1 MSDLPTAQAQ
11 RLEHWADRAISQG
24 WLSEDAKKALHLA
37 NNANPGQL
45 FQQPGRPLV
54 VGLFGGTGVG
64 KSSLLNRLSGEH
76 IARASAERPTSRD
89 ITVYVHR
96 SISVDSLP
104 ENLPMDRMRTSLH
117 NNASYRQVMFIDM
130 PDFDSVEQS
139 NRELVNLWLPHLDVV
154 MYVVSPERYRDD
166 QGWQLL
172 QRHAREHAWLF
183 VINQWDR
190 GSPEQ
195 RDDFVAQLAS
205 QGLTKPLVYC
215 TDCADPAHAPGSDT
229 AQASDDFAAL
239 QKMLLFL
246 SDDQIINHL
255 QEHGVLARL
264 QELKLLGDQWLQPLG
279 STTVFTRLSSQ
290 WADLR
295 DPHREAISQAL
306 QLPCVQIAQTF
317 AERTPFWKRLFS
329 RVNDAPQTDARTL
342 DTLVATLNERIQAQL
357 DGFLN
362 QQAYDSVLPLQA
374 MRKALTDPQKPLGER
389 TRQSLL
395 DALNHSLLNPGHAWQ
410 RKLYAVM
417 NLLCLLLPL
426 SALGW
431 ISYRVITG
439 FAAGGSDPGAY
450 LNSNFA
456 INGALLLGI
465 SWLLPAMVH
474 TWLKP
479 SREQAALLG
488 LEQGVDNVME
498 QTHQEIVHL
507 LAQLAQ
513 QADQL
518 RDDYRQLWSQLPTD
532 KTDHLPEA
540 VQRMLTRQV
549 GQSRVRELDV
559 RANTHSSTESA
570 PLS

>member
-24 WLSEDAKKALHLA
+24 WLSDDAKKALHLA
-37 NNANPGQL
+37 TNANPGQL

-64 KSSLLNRLSGEH
+64 KSTLLNRLSGEN

-96 SISVDSLP
+96 SISVDHLP
-104 ENLPMDRMRTSLH
+104 ENLPMQRMRTSLH
-117 NNASYRQVMFIDM
+117 NNADYRQVMFIDM

-139 NRELVNLWLPHLDVV
+139 NRELVDLWLPHLDVV

-195 RDDFVAQLAS
+195 RDDFIAQLAS
-205 QGLTKPLVYC
+205 QGLPKPLVYC
-215 TDCADPAHAPGSDT
+215 TDCASPKHAPGADT
-229 AQASDDFAAL
+229 AAAADDFPAL

-264 QELKLLGDQWLQPLG
+264 QELKILGDQWLKPLG
-279 STTVFTRLSSQ
+279 DDTVFATLSSRWEELQ
-290 WADLR
+290 N
-295 DPHREAISQAL
+295 PHQESISQAL
-306 QLPCVQIAQTF
+306 QWPCVQIAQTF

-329 RVNDAPQTDARTL
+329 RHSSAPHNDPRTL
-342 DTLVATLNERIQAQL
+342 EPLVATLNERIQAQL
-357 DGFLN
+357 DSFLN
-362 QQAYDSVLPLQA
+362 QQAYDNALPMPA
-374 MRKALTDPQKPLGER
+374 MRTALGDSPMLVSEQGQ
-389 TRQSLL
+389 QSLQ
-395 DALNHSLLNPGHAWQ
+395 DAMNHSLLHPGQLWQ
-410 RKLYAVM
+410 RKLYSLM

-426 SALGW
+426 GALGW

-439 FAAGGSDPGAY
+439 FAAGSSDPSAY
-450 LNSNFA
+450 LSSNFA
-456 INGALLLGI
+456 VNGILLLGV
-465 SWLLPAMVH
+465 SWLLPALAH

-479 SREQAALLG
+479 SREQAVLQG
-488 LEQGVDNVME
+488 LVQGVENVMQ
-498 QTHQEIVHL
+498 QTHQDIAHSL
-507 LAQLAQ
+507 TQLAGHAQ
-513 QADQL
+513 QL
-518 RDDYRQLWSQLPTD
+518 REAYRHLWTQLPAD
-532 KTDHLPEA
+532 NSAQLPEA
-540 VQRMLTRQV
+540 VQRMLSQQMDQPPTRV
-549 GQSRVRELDV
+549 LDV
-559 RANTHSSTESA
+559 RANTQSSTDSA

>member
-24 WLSEDAKKALHLA
+24 WLPDDAPKALHLA
-37 NNANPGQL
+37 TNANPGQL

-64 KSSLLNRLSGEH
+64 KSTLLNRLSGEH

-96 SISVDSLP
+96 SISVDRLP
-104 ENLPMDRMRTSLH
+104 ENLPMQRMRTSLH

-172 QRHAREHAWLF
+172 QRHAKEHAWLF

-195 RDDFVAQLAS
+195 RDDFIEQLAS
-205 QGLTKPLVYC
+205 QGLPKPLVYC
-215 TDCADPAHAPGSDT
+215 TDCANPAHAPGTDT
-229 AQASDDFAAL
+229 ANATDDFPAL

-264 QELKLLGDQWLQPLG
+264 QELKVLGDQWLQPLG
-279 STTVFTRLSSQ
+279 SDTVFAALSSR
-290 WADLR
+290 WAELR
-295 DPHREAISQAL
+295 EPHQEALSQAL
-306 QLPCVQIAQTF
+306 QLPCAQIAQSF
-317 AERTPFWKRLFS
+317 AEQTPFWKRLFS
-329 RVNDAPQTDARTL
+329 RHNSAPHNDPRALEPLT
-342 DTLVATLNERIQAQL
+342 ATLNERIQAQL
-357 DGFLN
+357 DNFLN

-374 MRKALTDPQKPLGER
+374 MRTALSDSPAQPSEQS
-389 TRQSLL
+389 RQRLQDAMNHALL
-395 DALNHSLLNPGHAWQ
+395 HPGQAWQ
-410 RKLYAVM
+410 RKLYALM

-426 SALGW
+426 AALGW
-431 ISYRVITG
+431 ISYRVISG
-439 FAAGGSDPGAY
+439 FAAGGSDPSAY
-450 LNSNFA
+450 LSSNFA
-456 INGALLLGI
+456 VNGALLLGV
-465 SWLLPAMVH
+465 SWLLPALAH

-479 SREQAALLG
+479 SREQAALQG
-488 LEQGVDNVME
+488 LEQGINNVME
-498 QTHQEIVHL
+498 QTHQHVADS
-507 LAQLAQ
+507 LAQLGR
-513 QADQL
+513 QAEHL
-518 RDDYRQLWSQLPTD
+518 RDDYRQLWTQLPAD
-532 KTDHLPEA
+532 NSAQLPEA
-540 VQRMLTRQV
+540 VQRMLSQSV
-549 GQSRVRELDV
+549 GQAPVRALDV
-559 RANTHSSTESA
+559 RANTHTATDSA